1 MKEINYDKL
10 VRDKIPNIIEMSGK
24 ICVSRIADDKE
35 YRTKIFEKVQE
46 ELLEFESTPNVEEAA
61 DILEVVYALFD
72 SYQLMPT
79 EQQANFPRI
88 TQTQSF
94 LAMPQKSLKEKHNVS
109 CANSTPK

>member
-72 SYQLMPT
+72 SYQLDIN
-79 EQQANFPRI
+79 EIERSRVEKLYKRGGFEDRI
-88 TQTQSF
+88 V
-94 LAMPQKSLKEKHNVS
+94 LEKVIE
-109 CANSTPK
+109 K

>member
-72 SYQLMPT
+72 SYQLDIN
-79 EQQANFPRI
+79 EIERSRVEKLYKRGGFEDRI
-88 TQTQSF
+88 I
-94 LAMPQKSLKEKHNVS
+94 LEKVIE
-109 CANSTPK
+109 K